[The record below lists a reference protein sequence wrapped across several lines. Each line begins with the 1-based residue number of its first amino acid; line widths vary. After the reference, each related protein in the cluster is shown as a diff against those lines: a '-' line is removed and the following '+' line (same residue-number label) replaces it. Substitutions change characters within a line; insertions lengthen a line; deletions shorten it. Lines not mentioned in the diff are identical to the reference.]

1 MSVLDLLEREANREQ
16 EQFYY
21 YCKRSREIGDKQSIK
36 YRDLYAEREI
46 TVRRLIELVKSLEG
60 EGK

>member
-1 MSVLDLLEREANREQ
+1 MSVLDLLEREANKEQ

-21 YCKRSREIGDKQSIK
+21 YCKRARELKDKQSIK

-60 EGK
+60 ESK

>member
-1 MSVLDLLEREANREQ
+1 MSVLDLLEREAHREQ
-16 EQFYY
+16 EKFYY
-21 YCKRSREIGDKQSIK
+21 YCKRARELKDKQSIK

-46 TVRRLIELVKSLEG
+46 TVRRIIELVKSLEG

>member
-1 MSVLDLLEREANREQ
+1 MSVLELLEREANREQ

-21 YCKRSREIGDKQSIK
+21 YCKRARELKDKQSIK

-46 TVRRLIELVKSLEG
+46 TVRRLIDLIKSHGKEG
-60 EGK
+60 E

>member
-1 MSVLDLLEREANREQ
+1 MSVLELLEREANREQ

-21 YCKRSREIGDKQSIK
+21 YCKRARLFKDKQSIK

-46 TVRRLIELVKSLEG
+46 TVRRLIDLIKSQEKEG
-60 EGK
+60 E